1 MPDHSALGK
10 TAEEV
15 ARIEAARDELRKH
28 GIDIS
33 LPWEGDLD
41 DLERDHYE
49 GLVAAIRSSQPQ
61 WCFDMEKAPRGRL
74 LLFWAPTDHDDEG
87 KVRNWRMGTG
97 AIRYDATDLTRSD
110 DAGYLPIEWEGR
122 WLKNYDVQPTAWQ
135 PLPPPPQP
143 QEPRNG

>member
-61 WCFDMEKAPRGRL
+61 WQPMSEAPHTTHELLCRWPNGDIQYHFCLDGIAYHDGEEMKDQPSWYFD
-74 LLFWAPTDHDDEG
+74 PTD
-87 KVRNWRMGTG
+87 
-97 AIRYDATDLTRSD
+97 
-110 DAGYLPIEWEGR
+110 
-122 WLKNYDVQPTAWQ
+122 
-135 PLPPPPQP
+135 LPPP